1 MAKLEPVSFIL
12 GLEGNILSFLRERF
26 TMLVRQL
33 KCLRMLPAE
42 TWRRAM

>member
-12 GLEGNILSFLRERF
+12 GLEGNILSFLRGGF